1 MRNGN
6 KDENCIS
13 KEPFSERRELLTKPF
28 RKEVKKTI
36 VKTLVWSTL
45 LYGSE
50 TWTLRKEDIRRLEAV
65 EMWMWKRMEK
75 VSWMDKIT
83 NEEIL
88 NKVGE
93 KRQLI
98 SVIRNRQK
106 NWIGHVLRGEGLLR
120 EVMEGRMEG
129 KRSRDRPRKGML
141 DELLVESY
149 DNMKRKAENR
159 DEWRNW
165 MPWTCR

>member
-1 MRNGN
+1 M
-6 KDENCIS
+6 
-13 KEPFSERRELLTKPF
+13 
-28 RKEVKKTI
+28 
-36 VKTLVWSTL
+36 

-65 EMWMWKRMEK
+65 EMWIWRRMER

-98 SVIRNRQK
+98 SGIRNRQK
-106 NWIGHVLRGEGLLR
+106 NWIGHVLRGDGLLR

-129 KRSRDRPRKGML
+129 KRPRGRPRKGML
-141 DELLVESY
+141 DEVLVESY
-149 DNMKRKAENR
+149 GNMKRKAENR

>member
-1 MRNGN
+1 MDL
-6 KDENCIS
+6 K
-13 KEPFSERRELLTKPF
+13 L
-28 RKEVKKTI
+28 
-36 VKTLVWSTL
+36 
-45 LYGSE
+45 GS
-50 TWTLRKEDIRRLEAV
+50 LRKEDIRRLEAV
-65 EMWMWKRMEK
+65 EMWMWRRMER

-129 KRSRDRPRKGML
+129 KRVRGRPRKGML
-141 DELLVESY
+141 DELLVELSY
-149 DNMKRKAENR
+149 GNMKKEGRKQR
-159 DEWRNW
+159 
-165 MPWTCR
+165 

>member
-1 MRNGN
+1 M
-6 KDENCIS
+6 
-13 KEPFSERRELLTKPF
+13 
-28 RKEVKKTI
+28 
-36 VKTLVWSTL
+36 

-65 EMWMWKRMEK
+65 EMWIWRRMER

-106 NWIGHVLRGEGLLR
+106 NWIGHVLRGKGLLR

-129 KRSRDRPRKGML
+129 RDREVDHEKGML
-141 DELLVESY
+141 DELMVESY
-149 DNMKRKAENR
+149 GNM
-159 DEWRNW
+159 
-165 MPWTCR
+165 

>member
-1 MRNGN
+1 VKIALAKEAFSKRNELVT
-6 KDENCIS
+6 KR
-13 KEPFSERRELLTKPF
+13 FS
-28 RKEVKKTI
+28 KEVKKKM

-65 EMWMWKRMEK
+65 EMWIWRRMER

-98 SVIRNRQK
+98 SVIRIRQK
-106 NWIGHVLRGEGLLR
+106 NWIGHVLRDEGLLG

-129 KRSRDRPRKGML
+129 KRLRGRLQKGML
-141 DELLVESY
+141 DELLVESSY
-149 DNMKRKAENR
+149 GNMKRKVENR
-159 DEWRNW
+159 DEWRSW